1 MGTFNSRKRRRA
13 TMQNE
18 PPFLADNGHINR
30 TTRAHLARP
39 RHCVQPH
46 TRAAREQRD
55 DSKQPSSQLR
65 ARLPASRTHKITHNA
80 TQRNAA
86 QRTPSHYQPVFSAQH
101 SAHAHIREQI
111 LSGLPGTPVA
121 ACMSLATDA
130 QSQSGFIS
138 DRRSH
143 RLHANKKK
151 HIRAA
156 LASALLPKARLCPCT
171 NSNC

>member
-80 TQRNAA
+80 TQRSATHTLPLPTRFLRTA
-86 QRTPSHYQPVFSAQH
+86 QRAR
-101 SAHAHIREQI
+101 AHT
-111 LSGLPGTPVA
+111 GTNIVGIA
-121 ACMSLATDA
+121 RYACS
-130 QSQSGFIS
+130 
-138 DRRSH
+138 
-143 RLHANKKK
+143 RLHVSRYRRAISERLHKRPSLPSTARKPKK

-156 LASALLPKARLCPCT
+156 LASALLPKARLYPCT